1 MRPVL
6 PLLLV
11 AALAAC
17 APSNRPAET
26 PPPAAASSDPA
37 SRASQVT
44 PTLDAA
50 TLAASHWRLTTA
62 TDAAGQRIDALL
74 PDPARPLQLDFA
86 DGRVSVSGGCNRM
99 NGGYALSGDRFE
111 VGALAQ
117 TKMFCGGGALMA
129 ADEAIG
135 ARLAGAGTLA
145 AGADGTLVLTTAGG
159 DRLVFT
165 GEPTAASR
173 HGGEGERVFLE
184 VAPQRVA
191 CHHPLMPDHRC
202 LHVREVTFD
211 ADGLRQDAG
220 EWEFFYQ
227 EIEGYTHEPGV
238 RNVLRVD
245 RFKRANPPADGSSIA
260 YVLDMVVE
268 SEAVAP

>member
-202 LHVREVTFD
+202 LHVREVRFD
-211 ADGLRQDAG
+211 DAGLRQDSG

-245 RFKRANPPADGSSIA
+245 RFNRANPPADGSSIA